1 MFYTIIALVVAT
13 MLMFPAQTKSIYF
26 TYFLPLMNK
35 WKMYIYNYLVSFLKN
50 YLMDVINSEELN
62 NSLQNVLKGQLNRLL
77 EDEELRAQMITKL
90 KRDAQVIA
98 DDTEMNSYIH
108 EIIQKQ
114 LESSDT
120 SPRTRAAIAKL
131 LKNQSEIL
139 VKEEWFEKEIKEQIT
154 KLLVATCESTEVKDK
169 LRELLERLNNDLVER
184 GEINKQ
190 LNDLLVKIIND
201 PEFMKNA
208 GSGIR
213 KTLRHTLWGMWGTY
227 PDADKD
233 NKDKFVT
240 VDRSEHGSELY
251 SERSSVKPSITVIN
265 DKGSE
270 KTDKSAES
278 LKVSITKNRSNS
290 LGSSGLGNGI
300 GIGSSGIIENPRMI
314 KRDLEKDLNPEEK

>member
-1 MFYTIIALVVAT
+1 M
-13 MLMFPAQTKSIYF
+13 S
-26 TYFLPLMNK
+26 
-35 WKMYIYNYLVSFLKN
+35 IYNYLVSFLKN

-77 EDEELRAQMITKL
+77 DDEELRTQMITKL
-90 KRDAQVIA
+90 KRDAQDIA

-131 LKNQSEIL
+131 LKNQSETL

-169 LRELLERLNNDLVER
+169 LRELLERLNNDLVEC

-227 PDADKD
+227 PDADHKESKD
-233 NKDKFVT
+233 NDKDKFVT
-240 VDRSEHGSELY
+240 VERPERGSELR
-251 SERSSVKPSITVIN
+251 SELRSAKPSVTVIN
-265 DKGSE
+265 EKGSE
-270 KTDKSAES
+270 KTDKSAEL

-290 LGSSGLGNGI
+290 LESSGLKNGI
-300 GIGSSGIIENPRMI
+300 GIGSSGIIENPRKI
-314 KRDLEKDLNPEEK
+314 KRDLEKN